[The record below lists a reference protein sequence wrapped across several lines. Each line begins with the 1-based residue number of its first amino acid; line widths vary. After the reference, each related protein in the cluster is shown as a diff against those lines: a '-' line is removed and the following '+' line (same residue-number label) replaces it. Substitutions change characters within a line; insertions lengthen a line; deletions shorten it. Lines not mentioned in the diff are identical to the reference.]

1 MTRQACL
8 TAIGALLVV
17 WGCGD
22 STGSGGSGASS
33 NGGGG
38 STNQGAGPVGGN
50 GGEGGTPVVGGG
62 GSGQGGAGGTA
73 QGGAGGGTGGAG
85 GGAGDT
91 CTFYPDCD
99 PTLAADCL
107 CLGCGDG
114 TTCDSNVDCACSQ
127 CTGNTELCPTTSCT
141 NDGLCDPY
149 LESCDCEDCAD
160 ELPCQ

>member
-85 GGAGDT
+85 PVDT
-91 CTFYPDCD
+91 CFYYDDCD
-99 PTLAADCL
+99 PSVASECL
-107 CLGCGDG
+107 CYGCGDG
-114 TTCDSNVDCACSQ
+114 TTCDNTVDCACSQ
-127 CTGNTELCPTTSCT
+127 CTGNTEFCPTTSCT